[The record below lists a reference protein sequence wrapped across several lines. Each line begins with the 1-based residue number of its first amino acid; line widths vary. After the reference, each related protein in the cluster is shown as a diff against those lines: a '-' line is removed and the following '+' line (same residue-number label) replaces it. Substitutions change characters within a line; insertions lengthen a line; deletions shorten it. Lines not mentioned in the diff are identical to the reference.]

1 MPDYGIL
8 EIYKWFIL
16 IQPWKNMFPFYVCM
30 FTCLWAS
37 IITLCSKENYNISA
51 HHHTSTEFFVNY
63 DNYMSEE

>member
-1 MPDYGIL
+1 MPGYRIL
-8 EIYKWFIL
+8 WYINDSYLYNLER
-16 IQPWKNMFPFYVCM
+16 NMFPFYVCM